1 MKKLLDAGPKGYEGG
16 ITTRKH
22 ERILQ
27 TSTPTAARDLIQL
40 ERLGLLKD
48 TVRLLRWRL
57 LFILGHKGRQL
68 IQPQSRKY
76 LQ

>member
-40 ERLGLLKD
+40 ERLGPLKN
-48 TVRLLRWRL
+48 TVLMPLWRL

>member
-1 MKKLLDAGPKGYEGG
+1 MKNAGPKGYEGG

-27 TSTPTAARDLIQL
+27 TSRPTAAQDLIQL
-40 ERLGLLKD
+40 ERIGLLKN
-48 TVRLLRWRL
+48 TVRLPRWRL
-57 LFILGHKGRQL
+57 LFILGHRGRQL
-68 IQPQSRKY
+68 IQRQSRKY